1 MMGPMQDFDDFDA
14 RCRAGLHA
22 LAGEMAEHGAA
33 RDAPIRTVFGLL
45 GDRWSMLILLLLAIA
60 PFRHAELRRL
70 LNRLSAEGAIS
81 QRVLTL
87 KLRLL
92 ERNGLV
98 ARSVSADVPP
108 KVGYALTDLG
118 GELVAEA
125 RRLLGWV
132 QASGARIE
140 AARAVFDAA
149 ED

>member
-1 MMGPMQDFDDFDA
+1 MQDFDDFDA
-14 RCRAGLHA
+14 GCRAGLIA
-22 LAGEMAEHGAA
+22 LAGKMAQHGAA
-33 RDAPIRTVFGLL
+33 RDAPVRTIFGLL
-45 GDRWSMLILLLLAIA
+45 GDRWSMLILLLLGIA

-108 KVGYALTDLG
+108 KVGYALTQMG
-118 GELVAEA
+118 GELLGEA
-125 RRLLGWV
+125 RRLLAWV
-132 QASGARIE
+132 QDSSARIE
-140 AARAVFDAA
+140 AARAAFDAT
-149 ED
+149 DD